1 MSFLTLRGARG
12 HVTHPDPDPPDRLSA
27 AEEAA
32 MIDLAAYVLE
42 PLHQEGACLLSRGQ
56 LRGQRAGMVPSLLVV
71 APVGDHPAPASLQRL
86 EHEYAIRAT
95 LDPAWAVPPLAL
107 VPHQGRPVLVL
118 ADPGGEPLDRLLG
131 RPMALP
137 QGLRLALGLAVALGH
152 LHGRGL
158 IHKDLKPAHVFVNGA
173 TGQVW
178 LMGFGIASPLPRERQ
193 APEPP
198 DVIAGTLAYMAPE
211 QTGRMNRSI
220 DARSDLYA
228 LGVTLYEL
236 LTGTLPF
243 TASDPMEWVHC
254 HIARTPAPPGERL
267 QGVPGAVS
275 QIVVK
280 LLAKPAEQRYQTAA
294 GLERDLRRCL
304 ADWERQHRLDDFPL
318 GEHDTPDR
326 LLIPEKLYGRAREV
340 DALLAAFDRVVKS
353 GAPELVLVSG
363 SAGIGKS
370 SVVNELHK
378 MLVPPRGLFAS
389 SKCDQYKRDIPYAT
403 LAQALQRLVR
413 PLLGTSEAELSGW
426 RAALLE
432 ALGPNGQLLVD
443 LVPELTL
450 ILGDQP
456 PVPELLPQDAHRRFQ
471 LVFRQ
476 FIGVFARPE
485 HPLALFLDDLQW
497 LDAAALELLED
508 LLTRSD
514 LQHLMLIGAYR
525 DNEVPAAHPLRRTL
539 DAIKTA
545 SGKVAEITLAPLAPE
560 HLRQLLADALRCESE
575 RVAPLAHLMH
585 EKTGGN
591 PFFAMQ
597 FLSALADEGLLAFDH
612 DAARCSGEL
621 DRIHATG
628 YTENVVDLMVGKL
641 TRLPADTQQ
650 ALQQLA
656 CLGHS
661 AEIPTLALVLGTAE
675 EQVHAALWPARRQ
688 EYVERLAGAY
698 RFVHDRVQEAAYA
711 LVPEERRGQAHLRIG
726 WLLAAHTPPEKREEA
741 IFEIVN
747 QLNRGAAFLT
757 SREER
762 EQLAALNLIAGK
774 RAKASTAYASALTY
788 LMAGTAL
795 LMEDA
800 WERQHELLFA
810 LELHRAECEFLTGA
824 LAAAEQRLVALAARV
839 VTTVERAHVAGLRVE
854 LYTTLGQSERAV
866 AVGLDYLRHVGLAWS
881 PHPTAED
888 VRREY
893 AQIWTQL
900 GSRAIEDLIDLPVM
914 RDPAALAM
922 LDVLTKVTAPA
933 LFTDVNLI
941 SLVLCRIVNL
951 SLEHGN
957 SDGSCCAYVRLG
969 GIVAGPHF
977 GEYKVA
983 LRFGQLGYDLVE
995 KRGLQRFQARTYLS
1009 LAYQVMPWA
1018 QHVRASRDLLRRT
1031 FEAAN
1036 KTGDLT
1042 CAAYSGPSLNA
1053 ILLAAGE
1060 PLVDVQDETEKGLA
1074 FGQKARFGFVI
1085 DVGAAQLQLI
1095 RTLRG
1100 LTPTFGSFDDEQFDE
1115 LRIERHFSEHPALAM
1130 PEFKYWVRKLQARF
1144 FAGEYAAAI
1153 EAASRA
1159 HRLLRTALSQFEI
1172 AEYHFY
1178 GALSRAA
1185 VWAAACPDQRQHHF
1199 EALTAHHRRLEVWA
1213 EHCPENFEDRAALV
1227 GAEIARIE
1235 GRVLDAMGLYEQAI
1249 RSARANDFVHHEAL
1263 ANELAARFY
1272 AAHGVETSA
1281 HAYLRNARYGY
1292 LRWGADGKVR
1302 QLDTLYPHLRHDG
1315 PFPGPTHTIEAP
1327 VDSLD
1332 LATVLKVSQAVSGE
1346 IVLEKLLDTL
1356 MRTALAHAGATR
1368 GLLLLPHGAEQRTAA
1383 EATTSGDTVMVRL
1396 RDASVAAAALP
1407 ESLVH
1412 YVVRTHESV
1421 ILGDAAVPNPFS
1433 ADPYLRQ
1440 QHARSLLCVPLLTQ
1454 TKLIG
1459 VLYLEN
1465 TLTPHVF
1472 TPTRSAVLT
1481 LLASQAAI
1489 SLENACLYAERQRAE
1504 AELAHVTRLTTLGE
1518 LTASIAHELNQPL
1531 GAIVNN
1537 ASACQRWLAA
1547 QNVEEARQSA
1557 ARVIADGHRASEII
1571 GRIRALA
1578 TKAPERRDWLDIND
1592 TVREVLMLAQGE
1604 VHGKRVALQTR
1615 LAGALP
1621 RVWGDR
1627 IQVQQVLLNL
1637 LVNAIEAMSGV
1648 EDGPRELGVSTDRGS
1663 AADVVITVRDTGPG
1677 LDPQSVARLFDAF
1690 YTTKAAGLGMGL
1702 AISRSIVESHGG
1714 RLWATGNVPR
1724 GAVFQFTLP
1733 TAREEVA

>member
-1 MSFLTLRGARG
+1 
-12 HVTHPDPDPPDRLSA
+12 
-27 AEEAA
+27 
-32 MIDLAAYVLE
+32 
-42 PLHQEGACLLSRGQ
+42 
-56 LRGQRAGMVPSLLVV
+56 MV
-71 APVGDHPAPASLQRL
+71 
-86 EHEYAIRAT
+86 
-95 LDPAWAVPPLAL
+95 
-107 VPHQGRPVLVL
+107 
-118 ADPGGEPLDRLLG
+118 
-131 RPMALP
+131 
-137 QGLRLALGLAVALGH
+137 
-152 LHGRGL
+152 
-158 IHKDLKPAHVFVNGA
+158 
-173 TGQVW
+173 
-178 LMGFGIASPLPRERQ
+178 
-193 APEPP
+193 
-198 DVIAGTLAYMAPE
+198 
-211 QTGRMNRSI
+211 TGR
-220 DARSDLYA
+220 
-228 LGVTLYEL
+228 
-236 LTGTLPF
+236 LPF
-243 TASDPMEWVHC
+243 TASEPLEWVHC
-254 HIARTPAPPGERL
+254 HIARQPVPPAERCTE
-267 QGVPGAVS
+267 VPGAVS
-275 QIVVK
+275 ALIMK
-280 LLAKPAEQRYQTAA
+280 LLAKTAEDRYQTAA
-294 GLERDLRRCL
+294 GVEQDLRRCL
-304 ADWERQHRLDDFPL
+304 AQWEAEGRIGDFPL
-318 GEHDTPDR
+318 GAHDTPDR
-326 LLIPEKLYGRAREV
+326 LLIPEQLYGRAREIER
-340 DALLAAFDRVVKS
+340 LLASFDRIVKN

-363 SAGIGKS
+363 YSGIGKS

-378 MLVPPRGLFAS
+378 VLVPPRGLFAS
-389 SKCDQYKRDIPYAT
+389 GKFDQYKRDIPYAT
-403 LAQALQRLVR
+403 LAQAFQSLVR
-413 PLLGTSEAELSGW
+413 PLLGKSEADLTRW
-426 RAALLE
+426 RDALQE
-432 ALGPNGQLLVD
+432 ALGPSAGLIAD
-443 LVPELTL
+443 LVPEVKL
-450 ILGDQP
+450 IIGEPP
-456 PVPELLPQDAHRRFQ
+456 PVPELLPQDAQRRFQ
-471 LVFRQ
+471 LVFRR
-476 FIGVFARPE
+476 FINVFARLE

-497 LDAAALELLED
+497 LDAATLELLED

-539 DAIKTA
+539 DAITTA

-560 HLRQLLADALRCESE
+560 HLGQLLADALRCESE

-612 DAARCSGEL
+612 DAARWSWDL

-661 AEIPTLALVLGTAE
+661 AEIPTLALVLGTSE

-688 EYVERLAGAY
+688 ECVERLTGAY

-711 LVPEERRGQAHLRIG
+711 LIPEERRGQGHLRIG
-726 WLLAAHTPPEKREEA
+726 RLLAAHTPLEKRQEA

-747 QLNRGAAFLT
+747 QLNRGAACIL
-757 SREER
+757 SSEER
-762 EQLAALNLIAGK
+762 EQLAELNLMAGTH
-774 RAKASTAYASALTY
+774 AKASTAYASALTY
-788 LMAGTAL
+788 LSAGAAL
-795 LMEDA
+795 LTNDA
-800 WERQHELLFA
+800 WERRHELLFA

-839 VTTVERAHVAGLRVE
+839 VTTVERANVAGLRVE

-1018 QHVRASRDLLRRT
+1018 QHVRTSRDLLRRT

-1100 LTPTFGSFDDEQFDE
+1100 LTPTFGSFDDAQFDE
-1115 LRIERHFSEHPALAM
+1115 LRIERHFAEHPALAM
-1130 PEFKYWVRKLQARF
+1130 PECKYWVRKLQARF

-1178 GALSRAA
+1178 GALARAA
-1185 VWAAACPDQRQHHF
+1185 VWAAACPDQRQSHVD
-1199 EALTAHHRRLEVWA
+1199 ALTAHHRRLEVWA
-1213 EHCPENFEDRAALV
+1213 EHCPENFENRAALV

-1249 RSARANDFVHHEAL
+1249 GSARANGLIHNEAL
-1263 ANELAARFY
+1263 AYELAARFY
-1272 AAHGVETSA
+1272 TAHGFETSA
-1281 HAYLRNARYGY
+1281 HAYLCNARYGY

-1315 PFPGPTHTIEAP
+1315 PFPGPTSTIEAP

-1346 IVLEKLLDTL
+1346 IVLEQLLDTL
-1356 MRTALAHAGATR
+1356 MRTALAHAGAER
-1368 GLLLLPHGAEQRTAA
+1368 GLLLLPHGAEQRIAA

-1396 RDASVAAAALP
+1396 HEASVAAAALP

-1421 ILGDAAVPNPFS
+1421 ILGAAAVPNPFA

-1440 QHARSLLCVPLLTQ
+1440 QHARSLLCVLLLNQ
-1454 TKLIG
+1454 TTLTG

-1489 SLENACLYAERQRAE
+1489 SLENARLYAERQRD
-1504 AELAHVTRLTTLGE
+1504 
-1518 LTASIAHELNQPL
+1518 
-1531 GAIVNN
+1531 
-1537 ASACQRWLAA
+1537 AA
-1547 QNVEEARQSA
+1547 A
-1557 ARVIADGHRASEII
+1557 
-1571 GRIRALA
+1571 
-1578 TKAPERRDWLDIND
+1578 
-1592 TVREVLMLAQGE
+1592 
-1604 VHGKRVALQTR
+1604 
-1615 LAGALP
+1615 
-1621 RVWGDR
+1621 
-1627 IQVQQVLLNL
+1627 
-1637 LVNAIEAMSGV
+1637 
-1648 EDGPRELGVSTDRGS
+1648 
-1663 AADVVITVRDTGPG
+1663 
-1677 LDPQSVARLFDAF
+1677 
-1690 YTTKAAGLGMGL
+1690 
-1702 AISRSIVESHGG
+1702 
-1714 RLWATGNVPR
+1714 
-1724 GAVFQFTLP
+1724 
-1733 TAREEVA
+1733 